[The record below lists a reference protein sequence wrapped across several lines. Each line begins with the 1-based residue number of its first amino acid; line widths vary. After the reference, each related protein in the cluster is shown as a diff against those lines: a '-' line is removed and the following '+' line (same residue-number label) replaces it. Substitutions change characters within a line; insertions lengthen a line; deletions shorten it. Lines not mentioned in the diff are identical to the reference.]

1 MTLFLNRDLNRLLAH
16 TTLHTLSWCL
26 CGLFSGVFLLR
37 VWVSAAEIFLVFAA
51 ILTLRLALRPLV
63 LLAARVLGLRLTVVL
78 GTVLFACEFPL
89 LGFVHGVGWALGL
102 FCCVSA
108 LGQVFYWT
116 LYHAYF
122 AAVGDAE
129 LRGSQVGD
137 REALSALAG
146 ILGPAAGGLVLAEF
160 GPWPAFLAAF
170 AIEIVAIVPLSR
182 VSEPPFAR
190 EVPGSLY
197 AAGKSGIWL
206 FFSDGWI
213 TSSSAT
219 AWSIVMF
226 RAAGARFDTFG
237 GLLAA
242 AALAGALSGMLL
254 GRFIDRGHA
263 LRLTWVNAAILAGT
277 LILKAICGEGPIAVV
292 LVAICTTIL
301 GGLYIPTLMTAVY
314 NEAKASPCPLRF
326 QFAAEGGWDAGGTLS
341 CLVSAA
347 ICAASFPL
355 QLVILI
361 AVPMVAWQM
370 RLLAVSYGKNGRVR
384 KLRPAGTLSPPQC
397 AGGVEVP

>member
-16 TTLHTLSWCL
+16 TTLHTLSWCF
-26 CGLFSGVFLLR
+26 CGLFSAVFLLR
-37 VWVSAAEIFLVFAA
+37 VGLSAAEIFLVLAA

-63 LLAARVLGLRLTVVL
+63 LLAARVLGLRLTVML
-78 GTVLFACEFPL
+78 GTLLFAVQFPL

-102 FCCVSA
+102 YCGVSA
-108 LGQVFYWT
+108 LAQVFYWT
-116 LYHAYF
+116 PYHAYF

-137 REALSALAG
+137 REALCAFAG

-170 AIEIVAIVPLSR
+170 VIETAAIVPLSR
-182 VSEPPFAR
+182 VSEPAIAR
-190 EVPGSLY
+190 GVTGSLY
-197 AAGKSGIWL
+197 GAGKAGAWL
-206 FFSDGWI
+206 FVTDGWI

-263 LRLTWVNAAILAGT
+263 LRLTWANAAILAGT
-277 LILKAICGEGPIAVV
+277 LILKAVCGEGPIPVIV
-292 LVAICTTIL
+292 VAICTTML
-301 GGLYIPTLMTAVY
+301 SGLYIPTLMTAVY
-314 NEAKASPCPLRF
+314 NEAKASACPLRF
-326 QFAAEGGWDAGGTLS
+326 QFAAEGGWDAGGTLA
-341 CLVSAA
+341 CLASAA
-347 ICAASFPL
+347 ICAADLPL
-355 QLVILI
+355 ELVILI
-361 AVPMVAWQM
+361 AVPMVVWQM
-370 RLLAVSYGKNGRVR
+370 RLLAASYGKNVHVPAPP
-384 KLRPAGTLSPPQC
+384 LAGTLSPPQC